1 MGALRE
7 AGARALPPVRR
18 AGDERTWWRAPY
30 LVAATNLGHDQYHQC
45 ESPPQS
51 PLLKYL
57 EGLGQTPHRPDSKI
71 VYLVVVRGSEH
82 PLTRFSFDASD
93 YSRVAPR
100 PRAAAPH
107 YSHAAPPRPR
117 DLARSATRPRRR
129 SRRRRSRPRR
139 RRSRRRVCGRARRHG
154 RRPVSYRRARCGPRA
169 TRPAAFCAR
178 AARRRVRR
186 AAPSAAGPRARS
198 RPRRRPLPRRARTRK
213 QRRLSDSAATA
224 GPSCDRRARV
234 ALQALQPYESTIS
247 CAQ

>member
-7 AGARALPPVRR
+7 AGARALPPPLR
-18 AGDERTWWRAPY
+18 AVYERTWRA
-30 LVAATNLGHDQYHQC
+30 LTLLCAATDLEHDQFSARGRPLPISQA
-45 ESPPQS
+45 SPN
-51 PLLKYL
+51 
-57 EGLGQTPHRPDSKI
+57 RPDSKI
-71 VYLVVVRGSEH
+71 VYFVVRGSEQ

-93 YSRVAPR
+93 YSRAAPR

-107 YSHAAPPRPR
+107 YSHAALPRPR

-154 RRPVSYRRARCGPRA
+154 RRPVSYRRARCEPRA

-234 ALQALQPYESTIS
+234 ALQALQPYESTIPWAQS
-247 CAQ
+247 CFNRRPE

>member
-1 MGALRE
+1 M
-7 AGARALPPVRR
+7 
-18 AGDERTWWRAPY
+18 
-30 LVAATNLGHDQYHQC
+30 HQC
-45 ESPPQS
+45 ESPP
-51 PLLKYL
+51 LL
-57 EGLGQTPHRPDSKI
+57 EGLGNPHRPDSKI
-71 VYLVVVRGSEH
+71 VCLVVRGSEH

-93 YSRVAPR
+93 YSRAAPR
-100 PRAAAPH
+100 PRAAPH
-107 YSHAAPPRPR
+107 YSRAAHLPC

-139 RRSRRRVCGRARRHG
+139 RRSRRRVCGHARRHG

-234 ALQALQPYESTIS
+234 ALQALQPYESTIP
-247 CAQ
+247 CAQSCFNRRPE